1 MLPTYSGS
9 NSGLKHTKLPT
20 YPGGV
25 NRDRSRRAKP
35 DDMIALTLA
44 ASQPEFTQFLLERF
58 GIVGNVFTVD
68 EARSGT
74 S

>member
-1 MLPTYSGS
+1 M
-9 NSGLKHTKLPT
+9 H
-20 YPGGV
+20 
-25 NRDRSRRAKP
+25 DRADR
-35 DDMIALTLA
+35 LA
-44 ASQPEFTQFLLERF
+44 ASQPQFTQFLLERF